1 MKTVTENFI
10 KDLINSG
17 VTTFFG
23 VQGGA
28 CARIIE
34 AIIKNKGNFIPVL
47 NEQSAGYFAHGY
59 YKANRKVAGL
69 VFTTGPGLTN
79 GLSGIAACFYDN
91 VPLIVL
97 VGQVVK
103 KLNIASKTNTKMVGF
118 QEVQHLKVCETISDY
133 RYKFDNVEK
142 YLNQRK
148 NIYHNIKN
156 KVQIVE
162 ILDDVQRKLVEK
174 KTKKIE
180 SKIHFKKKLNPKILS
195 IKNDLKKS
203 NKPLIILGNGIFN
216 IKNRK
221 KLINLIDNSK
231 IDYCATWGGQH
242 IQSLLPKKNN
252 YRGLF
257 GNHSPGIV
265 NNMIKK
271 SDLIVCLGCSLLQ
284 HQAGKNYDNFGPK
297 AKIYFVNNNLDECKR
312 AKIQFGKRLKFF
324 NCDIDEIYSLFK
336 LRHNFLEKKIINN
349 KINEI
354 YPVNLFSEIL
364 KSAKKNNNLIFSDAG
379 ATLSWTFQGANNLKN
394 CPPIYSAFNLH
405 AMGYSNCAAIGAKV
419 SNIKKNILCIIGDGS
434 LPMNVQELSW
444 TKKYPIK
451 IIIIDNEGYGIIRQ
465 TQQDFYKSVY
475 YGSDFKNKKS
485 SLPKFNISK
494 ILKSYDIPCKSITK
508 YKHLAKS
515 LNWLHKSNYTKA
527 LILKINYKAR
537 VQS

>member
-1 MKTVTENFI
+1 MKTVTDNFI

-34 AIIKNKGNFIPVL
+34 SIVKNKGNFIPVL

-103 KLNIASKTNTKMVGF
+103 KLNIANKTNTKMVGF

-133 RYKFDNVEK
+133 RYKFDNAQK
-142 YLNQRK
+142 YLIQRK
-148 NIYHNIKN
+148 NIVHNVKD

-162 ILDDVQRKLVEK
+162 ILDDVQRELVKVKL
-174 KTKKIE
+174 TKIK
-180 SKIHFKKKLNPKILS
+180 SKINFKKNSKAKLLS
-195 IKNDLKKS
+195 IQDDLKKS
-203 NKPLIILGNGIFN
+203 NNPLIILGNGVFN

-221 KLINLIDNSK
+221 KLVSLINNSK
-231 IDYCATWGGQH
+231 INYCATWGGQH
-242 IQSLLPKKNN
+242 IQSILSNRNN
-252 YRGLF
+252 YKGLF

-265 NNMIKK
+265 NDMIKK
-271 SDLIVCLGCSLLQ
+271 TDLIISLGCSLLQ
-284 HQAGKNYDNFGPK
+284 HQAGKNYDNFAPN
-297 AKIYFVNNNLDECKR
+297 AKIYFINNNLEDCKR
-312 AKIQFGKRLKFF
+312 AKIQFGKRLKYF
-324 NCDIDEIYSLFK
+324 NVDIDEIYNLFK
-336 LRHNFLEKKIINN
+336 FKYNSLVNKISHN
-349 KINEI
+349 KINNN
-354 YPVNLFSEIL
+354 YPVNLFVEIL
-364 KSAKKNNNLIFSDAG
+364 KYAKKNNSIVFSDAG
-379 ATLSWTFQGANNLKN
+379 ATLSWTFQGANELKN
-394 CPPIYSAFNLH
+394 CPPVYTAFNLH
-405 AMGYSNCAAIGAKV
+405 AMGYANCAAVGAKI
-419 SNIKKNILCIIGDGS
+419 SNKKKNILCIIGDGS

-444 TKKYPIK
+444 TKRYPIK
-451 IIIIDNEGYGIIRQ
+451 LIIIDNEGYGIIRQ

-485 SLPKFNISK
+485 SLPKFNIPK
-494 ILKSYDIPCKSITK
+494 ILNSYGIPCKNVTK
-508 YKHLAKS
+508 YEHLIKS
-515 LNWLHKSNYTKA
+515 LNWLHKSNYSKA

-537 VQS
+537 VQN